1 MDDTLTSMTFVSFT
15 RLSVPW
21 EQGQDH
27 ADLVIPVSQCLI
39 LRQAHSIS
47 VCVCVCVSVSVSVS
61 VSVCSKALSD
71 LQAYVHLMGASQVTQ
86 WVKKPPAMQ
95 ETQKM

>member
-1 MDDTLTSMTFVSFT
+1 MNSWKPLFSDCSDY
-15 RLSVPW
+15 
-21 EQGQDH
+21 
-27 ADLVIPVSQCLI
+27 LVGLEFN
-39 LRQAHSIS
+39 S
-47 VCVCVCVSVSVSVS
+47 VCVYVYVSVSVS

>member
-1 MDDTLTSMTFVSFT
+1 M
-15 RLSVPW
+15 
-21 EQGQDH
+21 
-27 ADLVIPVSQCLI
+27 
-39 LRQAHSIS
+39 
-47 VCVCVCVSVSVSVS
+47 CVCVCVSVSVSVS

-95 ETQKM
+95 ETQKMRV